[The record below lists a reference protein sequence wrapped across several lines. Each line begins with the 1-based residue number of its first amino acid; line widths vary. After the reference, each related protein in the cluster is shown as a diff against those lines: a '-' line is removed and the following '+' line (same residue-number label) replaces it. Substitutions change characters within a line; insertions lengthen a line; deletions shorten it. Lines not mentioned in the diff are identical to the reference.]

1 MADCSETE
9 TNANGGRQ
17 SRLAE
22 RTDLLPPAAVLAVAR
37 VLKGG
42 AAKYGDRNWRLIGV
56 REHLNHAL
64 THAYKYLA
72 GDAEEPHLH
81 NAACRLMMALEIE
94 LVGMDRPDE
103 FPRLAAEPTLAELE
117 AAVKTATDA
126 WWGEEGGRD
135 ICKHVDGYEAVGC
148 RSCDLWSA
156 RKAAI
161 AALEAAEGCPTG
173 GVGCS
178 CGASD

>member
-1 MADCSETE
+1 VSDCTEAIE

-94 LVGMDRPDE
+94 LVGMDKPDE
-103 FPRLAAEPTLAELE
+103 FPRLAEPGPTLAAWPAHIPKDWAHYANCDCDFCAELTSLGF
-117 AAVKTATDA
+117 V
-126 WWGEEGGRD
+126 GR
-135 ICKHVDGYEAVGC
+135 
-148 RSCDLWSA
+148 
-156 RKAAI
+156 
-161 AALEAAEGCPTG
+161 
-173 GVGCS
+173 
-178 CGASD
+178 

>member
-56 REHLNHAL
+56 REHMNHAL

-103 FPRLAAEPTLAELE
+103 FPRLAEPGPDLE
-117 AAVKTATDA
+117 AEADA
-126 WWGEEGGRD
+126 AFNAYMEGSDGG
-135 ICKHVDGYEAVGC
+135 CEHVEAKPVEGCEGC
-148 RSCDLWSA
+148 RLW
-156 RKAAI
+156 KVYAA
-161 AALEAAEGCPTG
+161 ACRRTDGR
-173 GVGCS
+173 S
-178 CGASD
+178 R

>member
-1 MADCSETE
+1 MSDVE

-94 LVGMDRPDE
+94 LVGMDRPE
-103 FPRLAAEPTLAELE
+103 GFPRLAAEPVPADPPAWPAHIPKDWAHYANCCCDPCREL
-117 AAVKTATDA
+117 
-126 WWGEEGGRD
+126 
-135 ICKHVDGYEAVGC
+135 
-148 RSCDLWSA
+148 
-156 RKAAI
+156 
-161 AALEAAEGCPTG
+161 TG
-173 GVGCS
+173 LGFFGK
-178 CGASD
+178 

>member
-1 MADCSETE
+1 MSDVE

-94 LVGMDRPDE
+94 LVGMDRPDG
-103 FPRLAAEPTLAELE
+103 FPRPVAAA
-117 AAVKTATDA
+117 
-126 WWGEEGGRD
+126 
-135 ICKHVDGYEAVGC
+135 
-148 RSCDLWSA
+148 
-156 RKAAI
+156 
-161 AALEAAEGCPTG
+161 PTG
-173 GVGCS
+173 GDLRAAHDRARDEFFMAAA
-178 CGASD
+178 CGHDKRNGVADGPADCLECDKYRGMWATWQNLIQAGYGYAK

>member
-1 MADCSETE
+1 VSECKDEIE
-9 TNANGGRQ
+9 TNPNGGRQ

-64 THAYKYLA
+64 THAYKFLA

-81 NAACRLMMALEIE
+81 NAACRLLMALEIE
-94 LVGMDRPDE
+94 LVGMDRPE
-103 FPRLAAEPTLAELE
+103 GFPRVAAEPVPADPKAARVEYIALGHRMKQDAVILCARPRLGEPDKCGCEWCRIWHRRRAIE
-117 AAVKTATDA
+117 AA
-126 WWGEEGGRD
+126 
-135 ICKHVDGYEAVGC
+135 H
-148 RSCDLWSA
+148 L
-156 RKAAI
+156 
-161 AALEAAEGCPTG
+161 
-173 GVGCS
+173 
-178 CGASD
+178 GAGIWD